1 MTDDQYIC
9 PHPHCH
15 RPRRRPHPHRVRALT
30 LAASALAVTA
40 LATTSTISSLKL
52 TASTLAASALT
63 LTGTGTAQHQF
74 TGGYIDQVRAHIF
87 KSSHRPHVRHMFAR
101 SLQGGGVFVED
112 GTVTFSSC
120 TRES

>member
-1 MTDDQYIC
+1 M
-9 PHPHCH
+9 
-15 RPRRRPHPHRVRALT
+15 RALT

-40 LATTSTISSLKL
+40 LATTCTVSSLKL

-63 LTGTGTAQHQF
+63 LTATGTAQHHRRLHRP
-74 TGGYIDQVRAHIF
+74 VHAHIF
-87 KSSHRPHVRHMFAR
+87 KSSHRPHVRLTFAR